1 MILSLMCGDGLQANL
16 DESEMSSPP
25 FLRALMTAVC
35 KVAVKSKW
43 LSFLVVFLLYE

>member
-1 MILSLMCGDGLQANL
+1 MILSLMCGDVLQANL

-35 KVAVKSKW
+35 KAAVKSKW
-43 LSFLVVFLLYE
+43 LSVFIYFFTQ